1 MNRTLLSI
9 VTAALISS
17 GAAFAHETQNT
28 VVVLDFQKMFQDSL
42 AGKDFNTKLEN
53 KRKALEDSR
62 NKKESELV
70 KMNEDL
76 KKQQSVLSSD
86 AFDKKRKD
94 FEAKI
99 QSFQQELQEEGMK
112 FEKDRNEAVEQVENA
127 TKQILADLAK
137 DKGYQVVVSKN
148 AVVYN
153 ADNLDISNEVLKK
166 LDTKIKTVN
175 LK

>member
-1 MNRTLLSI
+1 MNKTVLSI

-17 GAAFAHETQNT
+17 GAAFAHEAQNS

-42 AGKDFNTKLEN
+42 AGKDFNSKLEA
-53 KRKALEDSR
+53 KRKSLDDSR

-99 QSFQQELQEEGMK
+99 QSFQQDLQEEGMK
-112 FEKDRNEAVEQVENA
+112 FEKERNDAVGQVEDA
-127 TKQILADLAK
+127 TKEILADLAK
-137 DKGYQVVVSKN
+137 EKGYSVVVSKN

-153 ADNLDISNEVLKK
+153 ADSLDISNEVLSKLDKK
-166 LDTKIKTVN
+166 LKSVN